1 MKDKNF
7 KIGKFL
13 KAIWDFW
20 EVHLPGVMFSLLF
33 AVMIY
38 QIVMRKVFNNPPQWS
53 FEVTLFIY
61 IYLVLIGSANAERH
75 DEHVVFSM
83 VYDLFGE
90 KGKIWMRIITAVLLV
105 GMLLI
110 GMPSMIHYA
119 WFIKTAQ
126 IKMSSVLHI
135 PYRLLYACFIYF
147 CFSIMAQ
154 RIVGLVRDIKQLVRL
169 SSGKENARQE
179 ENEEGGSAV

>member
-1 MKDKNF
+1 MKEK
-7 KIGKFL
+7 KVTIGKIL

-20 EVHLPGVMFSLLF
+20 EVHLPGVMFFLLF

-90 KGKIWMRIITAVLLV
+90 KGKTWMRIITAVLLV

-110 GMPSMIHYA
+110 GMPSMIDYA

-126 IKMSSVLHI
+126 IKKSSVLHI

-147 CFSIMAQ
+147 CGSIMAQ
-154 RIVGLVRDIKQLVRL
+154 RIVGLVRDIKLLKRL
-169 SSGKENARQE
+169 SAGKEAAKE
-179 ENEEGGSAV
+179 EKKEGGNAV

>member
-1 MKDKNF
+1 MKEK
-7 KIGKFL
+7 KPGIGKFF

-20 EVHLPGVMFSLLF
+20 EVHLPAAMFFLLF
-33 AVMIY
+33 AIMIY
-38 QIVMRKVFNNPPQWS
+38 QIVMRKVFNSPPQWS
-53 FEVTLFIY
+53 FEATLFIY

-90 KGKIWMRIITAVLLV
+90 KGKIWMRLITAALLLTV
-105 GMLLI
+105 LLI

-119 WFIKTAQ
+119 WFINTARIKT
-126 IKMSSVLHI
+126 SSVLHI

-147 CFSIMAQ
+147 CFSIMIQ
-154 RIVGLVRDIKQLVRL
+154 RIVGVVRDIKLLKRI
-169 SSGKENARQE
+169 NAGEVIQQE
-179 ENEEGGSAV
+179 ENKEGGNAV